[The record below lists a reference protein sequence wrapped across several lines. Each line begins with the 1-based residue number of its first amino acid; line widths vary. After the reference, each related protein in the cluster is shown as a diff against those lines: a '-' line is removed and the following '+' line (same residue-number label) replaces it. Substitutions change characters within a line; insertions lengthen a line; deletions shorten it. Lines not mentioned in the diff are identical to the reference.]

1 MPTRFPRRAAAF
13 AALVASLCAS
23 SLLLTFA
30 CAPATAQ
37 TTTALQGGVNI
48 LGITA
53 ASTASE
59 ADKVITQAAALHAK
73 LVRVEA
79 PWFEFEPN
87 GPGQIDPQT
96 LAFADRL
103 IDDAAAAGIKVIL
116 IAEGVPCWAS
126 SAPAKLISQCKPLH
140 ESKANS
146 WPPKDPSTFAEYTAF
161 LATRY
166 GTKLAAIEIWNE
178 PDQANEDYFA
188 GPEKPKRYA
197 AVLRAAYTAIK
208 AANPAVEVLGG
219 SLVGSNG
226 VFLKQLY
233 AAGIKGFYDGLAV
246 HFYNL
251 TLASVRAIHETQL
264 HNGDTTPLWLD
275 EFGWSSCFPL
285 ERIEQE
291 QGCVTEAVQA
301 KNLISTIRELSRASY
316 VAAAVVYKLQ
326 DGPHERFGLVGLGG
340 RHKQSFKALQS
351 ALTAPFGPVSGVT
364 LSLSR
369 RHGQLVAHG
378 SAPVG
383 DYMRLEES
391 VSGVLR
397 YKVLYV
403 LNRFNEYSLKLP
415 RQLGTHNVKVRV
427 FQYWLGRSHAA
438 TRLG

>member
-1 MPTRFPRRAAAF
+1 MPHRPRRWIAAAT
-13 AALVASLCAS
+13 ALLAST
-23 SLLLTFA
+23 LLTL
-30 CAPATAQ
+30 APSPASARAT
-37 TTTALQGGVNI
+37 TLQGGVNI

-59 ADKVITQAAALHAK
+59 ADKAIADAAALHAK

-79 PWFEFEPN
+79 PWFQFEPN
-87 GPGQIDPQT
+87 GAGQMNPQT

-103 IDDAAAAGIKVIL
+103 IDDAAADGIKVIL

-126 SAPAKLISQCKPLH
+126 SAPARVLSQCKPLH

-146 WPPKDPSTFAEYTAF
+146 WPPKDPSSFGEYTAF
-161 LATRY
+161 LAARY

-208 AANPAVEVLGG
+208 AANPAVPVLGG

-226 VFLKQLY
+226 AFLKQLY

-251 TLASVRAIHETQL
+251 TLASVRAIRETQVK
-264 HNGDTTPLWLD
+264 NGDTTPLWLD

-291 QGCVTEAVQA
+291 QGCVTESVQA
-301 KNLISTIRELSRASY
+301 KNLISTIRELSKASY

-326 DGPHERFGLVGLGG
+326 DAPRERFGLLGVGG

-351 ALTAPFGPVSGVT
+351 VLAAPVGSIPPVT
-364 LSLSR
+364 LSLQH
-369 RHGQLVAHG
+369 RHGQLVAKG

-383 DYMRLEES
+383 DYMRLEEI

-397 YKVLYV
+397 YKVLFV
-403 LNRFNEYSLKLP
+403 LNRFNEYSLALP
-415 RQLGTHNVKVRV
+415 RQLGTKHVKVRV
-427 FQYWLGRSHAA
+427 FQYWMGRARAA
-438 TRLG
+438 TRFG